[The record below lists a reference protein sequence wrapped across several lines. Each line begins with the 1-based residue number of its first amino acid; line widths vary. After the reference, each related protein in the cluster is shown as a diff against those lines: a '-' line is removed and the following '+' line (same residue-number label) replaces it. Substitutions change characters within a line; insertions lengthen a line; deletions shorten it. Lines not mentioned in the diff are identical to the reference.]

1 MDNLDQKDFV
11 SVDFF
16 LKNILEIQMLLIK
29 DSSSRNP

>member
-16 LKNILEIQMLLIK
+16 LENILEIQMLLIK